1 MPIYYH
7 FQNSVFTPAD
17 LELVGYTRL
26 ALNSDSPARPS
37 CLTQTFDAERGFS
50 AVGGRACEK

>member
-7 FQNSVFTPAD
+7 FQNSVFTLAD

-26 ALNSDSPARPS
+26 TLNSDSPARPS
-37 CLTQTFDAERGFS
+37 CLTQTFDAETCLLL
-50 AVGGRACEK
+50 GGGPVRSK